1 MSTTAEALSDVLES
15 TQRPSPMPSVDHAG
29 RAAQPRRA
37 TAALAPSRCWRRDAG
52 RRLARRC
59 RARSALPLKALRR
72 RRRRLYCERGGR
84 GVGCV
89 FSSSGDPF
97 FCFYC
102 ISYLPFKTSRAH
114 AYMLQ
119 PEQNRGCNHKT
130 HGVAIGARFGRI
142 GCARPIFCGEASG
155 PSASGCA
162 RPTRGWM
169 RDRPEWAWLVFVGRG
184 GGRCFC
190 GLCNCYINCTLLHF
204 SIAVC
209 IYIVKLIVAGKLKY
223 AAALQSLPYA
233 NAFLF

>member
-1 MSTTAEALSDVLES
+1 V
-15 TQRPSPMPSVDHAG
+15 
-29 RAAQPRRA
+29 RR
-37 TAALAPSRCWRRDAG
+37 R
-52 RRLARRC
+52 

-72 RRRRLYCERGGR
+72 RRWRLYCERGGR
-84 GVGCV
+84 GVGCI

-97 FCFYC
+97 FCFCC

-155 PSASGCA
+155 PRAGGCA

-169 RDRPEWAWLVFVGRG
+169 RDRPEWAWPVFVGRG
-184 GGRCFC
+184 GGRCFVVC
-190 GLCNCYINCTLLHF
+190 A
-204 SIAVC
+204 IAILIAPCCILASPC
-209 IYIVKLIVAGKLKY
+209 IYIMLHAWKGMAWMLIARLLQCLYFFSMEVHSTYHCSFGISAGSQHNKVVCLAFGSKLCHC
-223 AAALQSLPYA
+223 S
-233 NAFLF
+233 